1 VTERERPANY
11 GPMHVMIGPGAAPIR
26 PESPTSVRP
35 IARQIGQWR
44 LPGTRRARA
53 VTLAFCWAHVRRRF
67 YEIAAAGLAPIA
79 SERHSWPQRRRMAVA
94 RQEKSRPIIDEFEPW
109 LRAKLALI
117 NQKIKPSRQ
126 SAMRCHAGRVHSL
139 P

>member
-1 VTERERPANY
+1 
-11 GPMHVMIGPGAAPIR
+11 MHVMIGPGAAPIR

-67 YEIAAAGLAPIA
+67 YEIAAAGPAPIA
-79 SERHSWPQRRRMAVA
+79 SEAIQR
-94 RQEKSRPIIDEFEPW
+94 
-109 LRAKLALI
+109 LAKLYESDIRGRSADEWRSRARR
-117 NQKIKPSRQ
+117 KAGPS
-126 SAMRCHAGRVHSL
+126 STSSNPGCAPSL